1 MKSFVS
7 ESRFNMWRAVIAMIH
22 ADKVVR
28 PHEVH
33 FIMERTKDLD
43 LSEERRAI
51 LAEDILT
58 PRAIGPLFRA
68 IDNPKDREDFF
79 HLAHSVCWEDGELD
93 AREVAM
99 LKHVANLN
107 PGRVEAR
114 RRFEVYI
121 HGHGDI
127 RLAHR
132 PAGGLLRRLIGR
144 AGA

>member
-33 FIMERTKDLD
+33 FIMEKTKDLD
-43 LSEERRAI
+43 LSDERRAI

-58 PRAIGPLFRA
+58 PRDIGPLFRA
-68 IDNPKDREDFF
+68 IDNSRDREDFF
-79 HLAHSVCWEDGELD
+79 HLAQSVCWEDGELD
-93 AREVAM
+93 AREIAM

-107 PGRVEAR
+107 PGRVER
-114 RRFEVYI
+114 RRLLEVYI
-121 HGHGDI
+121 HGHGNI
-127 RLAHR
+127 RMAQR
-132 PAGGLLRRLIGR
+132 TSGTLLSRLIGR
-144 AGA
+144 ASA